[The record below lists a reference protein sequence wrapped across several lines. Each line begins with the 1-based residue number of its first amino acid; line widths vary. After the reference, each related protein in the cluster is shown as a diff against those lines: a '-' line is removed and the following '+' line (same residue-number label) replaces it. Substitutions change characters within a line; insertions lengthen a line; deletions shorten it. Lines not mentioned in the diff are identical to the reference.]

1 MLHKFRAHV
10 SLTILLS
17 LFSTAAF
24 AAVDDLNPTGEF
36 KIFPAILM
44 LGLLVLFVAIG
55 FLAKATTTDDYW
67 AAGRGIGQ
75 IGGGMAIA
83 SNWMSAASYLGM
95 AGLIYLQGYFG
106 ISYVVGWTGGYVLL
120 LVLVAGPIRRYG
132 KYTAPDFI
140 GDRYYST
147 AARLLSSFIV
157 IIISFVYAVGQ
168 YKGIG
173 MMFNWIFGINYEVSV
188 VVGTAV
194 VLAYVLVSGMLGATK
209 NMQVQ
214 YVVIV
219 VCLLCPLFFIAN
231 KLGYFSIVPQ
241 IGYGAALWDI
251 GHAGNGISAAAADPA
266 YYLPFSQKSAYQWFA
281 LCITLM
287 LGTAGLPH
295 VIGRFYVVPRV
306 SDARWQVVWGLFF
319 IALVYWTAPAFAAFA
334 KFSNLLG
341 TAGVAISPDAIVV
354 NAAELAG
361 LPEWFAGF
369 IAAGAVSAAFSTVGG
384 LLMTGAAA
392 FSHDIYYRVLNP
404 NASEVTKLRIAR
416 IGTIVLGVSIILVAL
431 KPPMLIGQIVAVAFA
446 LGGNTFFPLFL
457 LGLWWSR
464 TTKEAAIAGMLV
476 GLAVTFGTLF
486 IPKTSILAY
495 YLPATSSCILGVP
508 LVLATM
514 VVVSLLTK
522 EPAQEIKELLYHVHN
537 DAPIPA
543 SPAPAPAVPG
553 RGPGVA
559 PEPA

>member
-1 MLHKFRAHV
+1 MVGKSIIS
-10 SLTILLS
+10 SLLALLGVLLGS
-17 LFSTAAF
+17 AAF
-24 AAVDDLNPTGEF
+24 GAVTNLNPEGEL
-36 KIFPAILM
+36 KLFPAALM
-44 LGLLVLFVAIG
+44 VGLLVLFIVVG
-55 FLAKATTTDDYW
+55 FLSKAKDTDDYW

-95 AGLIYLQGYFG
+95 AGLVYLKGFFG
-106 ISYVVGWTGGYVLL
+106 IAYVLGWTGGYVLL
-120 LVLVAGPIRRYG
+120 LVLMAGQIRRYG

-147 AARLLSSFIV
+147 AARLLSSLIV
-157 IIISFVYAVGQ
+157 ILISFVYAVGQ

-173 MMFNWIFGINYEVSV
+173 MMFNWIFGIHYETSV

-219 VCLLCPLFFIAN
+219 ICLLFPLFFIAN
-231 KLGYFSIVPQ
+231 KLGYFSAVPQ

-251 GHAGNGISAAAADPA
+251 GHGGHGVAASAADPSF
-266 YYLPFSQKSAYQWFA
+266 YLPFAQKSAYHWFA
-281 LCITLM
+281 LCLTLM

-319 IALVYWTAPAFAAFA
+319 IAVVYWTAPAYAAFA

-341 TAGVAISPDAIVV
+341 SSGVTVAPDAIVV

-384 LLMTGAAA
+384 LLMAGAAA

-404 NASEVTKLRIAR
+404 NATEATKMRVAR
-416 IGTIVLGVSIILVAL
+416 IGTIVLGVSIVVVAL
-431 KPPMLIGQIVAVAFA
+431 KPPAMIGQIVAVAFA

-464 TTKEAAIAGMLV
+464 TTKEAAIAGMVV

-486 IPKTSILAY
+486 IPDTSALAY
-495 YLPATSSCILGVP
+495 YLPATSSCIVGVP
-508 LVLATM
+508 LVLLTM
-514 VVVSLLTK
+514 IAVSLVTK
-522 EPAQEIKELLYHVHN
+522 EPSREIKELLYRVHN
-537 DAPIPA
+537 DVPA
-543 SPAPAPAVPG
+543 AEKAPAPG
-553 RGPGVA
+553 KGDGIA
-559 PEPA
+559 PEPV